1 MTQVQIKV
9 AHENSV
15 DILAVIKRSP
25 VYDNANAVA
34 ILNNWWLASDKVWA
48 GMVDGEIACLW
59 GLAPPTFLS
68 ENAYL
73 WLLTTDLVEEHKF
86 LFIRYSQRY
95 VEEMLKVYPRIVGH
109 VETTNTQAIRW
120 IRWLGAK
127 IGEPENGF
135 RPFTIRRR

>member
-1 MTQVQIKV
+1 MTQVAVRV
-9 AHENSV
+9 AAQNST
-15 DILAVIKRSP
+15 DMLDVIRRSP
-25 VYDNANAVA
+25 VCESADAVK
-34 ILNNWWLASDKVWA
+34 ILNDWWLASDKVWA

-68 ENAYL
+68 DNAYL
-73 WLLTTDLVEEHKF
+73 WLLTTDLIQEHKF

-95 VEEMLKVYPRIVGH
+95 IEEMLKVYPQIIGH
-109 VETTNTQAIRW
+109 VAIDNYQATKW

-127 IGEPENGF
+127 LGEPENGF

>member
-1 MTQVQIKV
+1 MSRVEVGI
-9 AHENSV
+9 AHQDTV

-25 VYDNANAVA
+25 VYDNANAVS
-34 ILNNWWLASDKVWA
+34 ILNNWWIASDKVWA

-73 WLLTTDLVEEHKF
+73 WLLTTDIVEEHKF

-109 VETTNTQAIRW
+109 VEINNLQAVRW

-135 RPFTIRRR
+135 RPFVIRRH

>member
-1 MTQVQIKV
+1 MSRVEVGI
-9 AHENSV
+9 AHQNSV
-15 DILAVIKRSP
+15 DILEVIKRSP
-25 VYDNANAVA
+25 VYDNANAVS
-34 ILNNWWLASDKVWA
+34 ILNNWWIASDKVWA

-73 WLLTTDLVEEHKF
+73 WLLTTDIVEEHKF

-95 VEEMLKVYPRIVGH
+95 VEEMLKVYPKIVGH
-109 VETTNTQAIRW
+109 VEVNNLQAVRW

-135 RPFTIRRR
+135 RPFTIRRH